1 MEHAHW
7 LNHCGFE
14 DKSTWCANVFTQD
27 YHLSQ
32 LVHFHLLVA
41 VFLGLL
47 LVAHSPVGGHLSD
60 PKSVLKGLLLVA
72 HSPVGGHLSDPKS
85 VLKGLL
91 LVAHSPVGGHLS
103 DPKSVLKE
111 LATPFS
117 SFVL

>member
-14 DKSTWCANVFTQD
+14 DKSTWCAN
-27 YHLSQ
+27 
-32 LVHFHLLVA
+32 
-41 VFLGLL
+41 GLL

>member
-1 MEHAHW
+1 LFHISFFSGLLLVAHSPVGG
-7 LNHCGFE
+7 HSS
-14 DKSTWCANVFTQD
+14 DPKSVLKGVYQIIIIIQVFTQD
-27 YHLSQ
+27 HHLSQ

-47 LVAHSPVGGHLSD
+47 LVAHSPVGGHSSD

-72 HSPVGGHLSDPKS
+72 HSPVGGHS
-85 VLKGLL
+85 
-91 LVAHSPVGGHLS
+91 S

-111 LATPFS
+111 LTRPLL